1 MPEWQN
7 DQVEAKPK
15 DGAYPSKQWATV
27 RTHFLAMRTQPQ
39 MCPLGSLC
47 REHCHGHL
55 PGRLVRPPRILLF
68 IRAAGRRPQSTRE
81 QERQRVI
88 HQQTQLHAWIFAVK
102 CKLLFLPWAK
112 PVKFVFHCYTT
123 NSLTLFSTQK
133 RDLTSALTRLP
144 RFGNIK
150 WHSVKSHIYHSLQ
163 TLYHR
168 KARHRFH
175 CSQRLYSLSNDC
187 LYWCRNSGGRAIV
200 KYHLGNDGIWRM
212 FTFFFF

>member
-1 MPEWQN
+1 MPKWQN
-7 DQVEAKPK
+7 DQLQAKPK
-15 DGAYPSKQWATV
+15 DAAYPSKQWATV

-81 QERQRVI
+81 QERQWAI
-88 HQQTQLHAWIFAVK
+88 HRQTQLHAWIFAVK
-102 CKLLFLPWAK
+102 CKSLFLPRAN
-112 PVKFVFHCYTT
+112 PVKFIFRCYTT

-133 RDLTSALTRLP
+133 RNLTSAMTSLP

-150 WHSVKSHIYHSLQ
+150 WHKVTIYHLLQ
-163 TLYHR
+163 TLYHQ
-168 KARHRFH
+168 KARQKFH
-175 CSQRLYSLSNDC
+175 SSQRLYFLSKDY
-187 LYWCRNSGGRAIV
+187 LYFSA
-200 KYHLGNDGIWRM
+200 GILEE
-212 FTFFFF
+212 FV